1 MLWGDVTHRS
11 HRYSEGRNQTNRKR
25 STRGPYKEVEVM
37 DTSFE
42 QQALA
47 SDDALKI
54 WEEVVEDV
62 VTSAMGYR
70 ADTNGVADEL
80 QNPLLMDAEVEDPAM
95 EDQSKEGSPNEL
107 WNDGSCVGEILI
119 DRKVGPAHTFQ
130 VCLGL
135 KSTLKSEIISI
146 DHSDAGTTVRCTVP
160 NPASLIG
167 ALGQFTGIS
176 SWALIT
182 A

>member
-1 MLWGDVTHRS
+1 M
-11 HRYSEGRNQTNRKR
+11 EG
-25 STRGPYKEVEVM
+25 
-37 DTSFE
+37 SFE

-62 VTSAMGYR
+62 VTSAMGHR
-70 ADTNGVADEL
+70 AGTNGVADEFQETL
-80 QNPLLMDAEVEDPAM
+80 VVDAEVEDPAGEEQSE
-95 EDQSKEGSPNEL
+95 EDSPNGPWDDE
-107 WNDGSCVGEILI
+107 SCVGEILV

-130 VCLGL
+130 VCMGL

-146 DHSDAGTTVRCTVP
+146 DHSDAGTTIRCTVP
-160 NPASLIG
+160 NPVSLIG
-167 ALGQFTGIS
+167 TLGQFTGIS
-176 SWALIT
+176 SWTVLT